1 MDDLSTTDVLF
12 HPVYQILGDHSPA
25 TLGHIREVSPLL
37 TTAICAVG
45 ALHLPSPDLEIL
57 YKEFVALSAPLSFS
71 RRHTVDDVRA
81 LCIGAFWLSDLSRSL
96 VGLAGYR
103 SHYSRTRLY
112 MLVYACGHHF
122 SVPYGRPP
130 MTRESEAVRDARKF
144 LDCTHATEDDARLVN
159 QVLRWS
165 ICTNF
170 YDTFGADVDR
180 PLSDADIPQ
189 VRRFSIVLDSLRA
202 EWGDKFNRNAYV
214 GNYPR
219 KGVGIQYHFAKL
231 YLCSHALH
239 GAGSSHA
246 KYRAPDVAL
255 ELEEIAN
262 TAVLSALSILR
273 AVISDT
279 EIQSYP
285 NGLPTYFDI
294 MIAFAVVFLLKVP
307 THFSTSVQLDNQKIQ
322 RLMLSLAMV
331 LKGVTATMHPHHFLV
346 SITEGID
353 DLLQRSRMVTGAAQ
367 AGDFDLETEGM
378 FDQYIMSEFDFLS
391 GQDPESLI

>member
-96 VGLAGYR
+96 VGLAVRIATELQLHKRFSKALQGYR

-112 MLVYACGHHF
+112 MLVYACDHHF

-130 MTRESEAVRDARKF
+130 MARESEAVRDARKF

-307 THFSTSVQLDNQKIQ
+307 THFSTSVQLDNQEIQ

-367 AGDFDLETEGM
+367 AGGM
-378 FDQYIMSEFDFLS
+378 
-391 GQDPESLI
+391 DPLQ